1 VSRLHPNPPP
11 PLPPSL
17 VVRGRQVYTAD
28 GPVAAAILIAGGVIE
43 SIQPF
48 DYSSAAPVFDAGD
61 LPVLPGLVDTHVHI
75 NEPGRTEWEG
85 FRTATRAA
93 AAGGVTT
100 LVDMPLNSIPATTPV
115 EGLRAKIAAARDQ
128 CWVDVGFWGGVVPGN
143 TPEIE
148 LLLKEGVLGFK
159 CFLTPSGVEEFPNVT
174 EADLRQALPELARL
188 GALLLVHAELPA
200 LLGVLGGTGASAVV
214 YRNYLSSRPRESE
227 NEAIALMIRLSRTF
241 GARIHIVHLSS
252 ADALPMLRQARAE
265 GLPVTV
271 ETCPHYLT
279 FAAED
284 IPDGATE
291 FKCAPPIRERENNQ
305 RLWAALEEG
314 VIDMVVTDH
323 SPCPPQMKSGDFA
336 TAWGGIASLQL
347 SLPIMWTHCPTQ
359 KLVHWMSTAPARL
372 AGLANRKGAI
382 APGLDADLIIW
393 NPAAPPAELH
403 HRHKLTP
410 YHPQGAVEA
419 TFLRGQKIYERG
431 SFASSP
437 LGAILKP

>member
-1 VSRLHPNPPP
+1 MI
-11 PLPPSL
+11 
-17 VVRGRQVYTAD
+17 VRGRQVYTAD
-28 GPVAAAILIAGGVIE
+28 GPVAASIHIAGGLIE

-48 DYSSAAPVFDAGD
+48 EHSDAADFDAGE

-75 NEPGRTEWEG
+75 NEPGRTQWEG

-100 LVDMPLNSIPATTPV
+100 LVDMPLNSVPATTSV
-115 EGLRAKIAAARDQ
+115 HGLRAKTRAAEGQ

-143 TPEIE
+143 SRQLEP
-148 LLLKEGVLGFK
+148 LVREGVLGFK
-159 CFLTPSGVEEFPNVT
+159 CFLTPSGVDEFPHVH
-174 EADLRQALPELARL
+174 EADLREALPELARL

-200 LLGVLGGTGASAVV
+200 LLRPIAGDAQIYSH
-214 YRNYLSSRPRESE
+214 YLRSRPRESE
-227 NEAIALMIRLSRTF
+227 NEAIALMIRLSRIF

-252 ADALPMLRQARAE
+252 ADAIPMLRQARTE

-284 IPDGATE
+284 IPGGATE

-305 RLWAALEEG
+305 RLWAGLEEG

-323 SPCPPQMKSGDFA
+323 SPCPPHMKSGDFA
-336 TAWGGIASLQL
+336 TAWGGIASLQF
-347 SLPIMWTHCPTQ
+347 SLPVMWSGAGSRPAR
-359 KLVHWMSTAPARL
+359 LVQWMSTAPARL
-372 AGLANRKGAI
+372 AGLAHRKGAI
-382 APGLDADLIIW
+382 APGLDADLVIW
-393 NPAAPPAELH
+393 NPNAPPAELH

-410 YHPQGAVEA
+410 YSPRGAVEA

-431 SFASSP
+431 SFASAP

>member
-1 VSRLHPNPPP
+1 MI
-11 PLPPSL
+11 
-17 VVRGRQVYTAD
+17 VRGRQVYTAD
-28 GPVAAAILIAGGVIE
+28 GPVAASIHIAGGVIQ

-48 DYSSAAPVFDAGD
+48 DHPAGAPVFDAGD

-100 LVDMPLNSIPATTPV
+100 LVDMPLNSVPATTSLD
-115 EGLRAKIAAARDQ
+115 GLRAKTRAAEGQ

-143 TPEIE
+143 TRQIE
-148 LLLKEGVLGFK
+148 PLVREGVLGFK
-159 CFLTPSGVEEFPNVT
+159 CFLTPSGVDEFPDVT

-188 GALLLVHAELPA
+188 GSVLLVHAELPA
-200 LLGVLGGTGASAVV
+200 LLRPIAGGAQI
-214 YRNYLSSRPRESE
+214 YRHYLHSRPRESE
-227 NEAIALMIRLSRTF
+227 NEAIALMVRLSRIF
-241 GARIHIVHLSS
+241 GVRIHIVHLSS
-252 ADALPMLRQARAE
+252 ADAIPVLRQARTE

-314 VIDMVVTDH
+314 VIDIVVTDH
-323 SPCPPQMKSGDFA
+323 SPCPPHMKSGDFA

-347 SLPIMWTHCPTQ
+347 SLPVMWSHRGAGSRPAQ
-359 KLVHWMSTAPARL
+359 LVQWMSTAPARL

-382 APGLDADLIIW
+382 APGLDADLVIW
-393 NPAAPPAELH
+393 NPNAPPAELH

-410 YHPQGAVEA
+410 HNPRGAVEA

-431 SFASSP
+431 SFASAP

>member
-1 VSRLHPNPPP
+1 
-11 PLPPSL
+11 
-17 VVRGRQVYTAD
+17 VYTAD
-28 GPVAAAILIAGGVIE
+28 GPVAASIHIAGGLIE

-48 DYSSAAPVFDAGD
+48 EHSAGAPDFDAGD

-100 LVDMPLNSIPATTPV
+100 LVDMPLNSVPATTSV
-115 EGLRAKIAAARDQ
+115 DGLRAKVAAAEGQ

-143 TPEIE
+143 TREFEP
-148 LLLKEGVLGFK
+148 LVREGVLGFK
-159 CFLTPSGVEEFPNVT
+159 CFLTPSGVDEFPNVT
-174 EADLRQALPELARL
+174 EADLREALPELARL
-188 GALLLVHAELPA
+188 GSLLLVHAELPS
-200 LLGVLGGTGASAVV
+200 LLGVLGGTGDSPVL
-214 YRNYLSSRPRESE
+214 YRHYLHSRPRESE

-252 ADALPMLRQARAE
+252 ADALPLLRQAP
-265 GLPVTV
+265 GVSV

-279 FAAED
+279 FTAED
-284 IPDGATE
+284 IADGATE
-291 FKCAPPIRERENNQ
+291 FKCAPPIRERENRD
-305 RLWAALEEG
+305 RLWAALEDG
-314 VIDMVVTDH
+314 AIHLVATDH
-323 SPCPPQMKSGDFA
+323 SPCPPAMKSGDFA
-336 TAWGGIASLQL
+336 SAWGGVTSLQL
-347 SLPIMWTHCPTQ
+347 SLAIMWKNIQDRGIAP
-359 KLVHWMSTAPARL
+359 KRLVEWMSAAPARL

-382 APGLDADLIIW
+382 APGFDADLVIW
-393 NPAAPPAELH
+393 NPNASPPAELQ

-410 YHPQGAVEA
+410 YRPHQFPGAVEA

-431 SFASSP
+431 SFASTP